1 MRLWIF
7 LIYLYEHV
15 WKECKCVTGLE
26 WWWWWC
32 TELPPSVM
40 DLFQRKLKLALFHSC
55 ICWQSAFLPFLSAS
69 MLWCSLSNISLFL
82 WRLLINVALTVDVWL
97 WMLFDSVVPSCLS
110 MCSHGDTQQHNGT
123 PDLSTIYYNWKK
135 YSTIRNYN
143 SKIYIQPF
151 YCSCLKQLVKDTL
164 QLIDLTCVWVLGL
177 FAVCLLALCCLCSQ
191 KH

>member
-1 MRLWIF
+1 MWSVSLIAKVSSPSLDCLDILSECLRLMRLWIF
-7 LIYLYEHV
+7 LIYLYEHA
-15 WKECKCVTGLE
+15 WKECKYVTGLE

-123 PDLSTIYYNWKK
+123 PDLSTIYYNWKLSEIIIQK
-135 YSTIRNYN
+135 PTYN
-143 SKIYIQPF
+143 HFTALVWNSWWKTPF
-151 YCSCLKQLVKDTL
+151 N
-164 QLIDLTCVWVLGL
+164 
-177 FAVCLLALCCLCSQ
+177 
-191 KH
+191 